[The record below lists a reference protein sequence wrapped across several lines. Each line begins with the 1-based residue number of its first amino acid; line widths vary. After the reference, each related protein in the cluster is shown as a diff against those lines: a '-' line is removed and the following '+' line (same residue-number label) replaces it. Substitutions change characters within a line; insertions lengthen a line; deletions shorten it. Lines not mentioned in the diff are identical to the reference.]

1 MQGASF
7 SMRKIS
13 YLLVIWMGLMVIG
26 LVVYSTSDLDLFK
39 WGPNI
44 SLLFLDIV
52 IDTWT
57 KWAALIIFITI
68 TQILKVF
75 ADEII
80 SPFILN
86 TIMDHKEKEMFFSYF
101 ETQIICQT
109 YYTFSAFTKIIYVSI
124 AISQID
130 CILVVIFTD
139 IIVSIYTTHDFLR
152 NKTYQKHD
160 VVLASDDLEDYIEGL
175 EEVK

>member
-26 LVVYSTSDLDLFK
+26 LVVYSRSDLDLFK
-39 WGPNI
+39 WGPNV

-52 IDTWT
+52 IDTWA
-57 KWAALIIFITI
+57 KWTALIIFITI

-86 TIMDHKEKEMFFSYF
+86 SIMDHKEKEMFFSYF

-109 YYTFSAFTKIIYVSI
+109 YYTFSGITKVIYVSI

-130 CILVVIFTD
+130 CILVVLFTD
-139 IIVSIYTTHDFLR
+139 IIVSIYTTNIFLR
-152 NKTYQKHD
+152 NKTYQKHGL
-160 VVLASDDLEDYIEGL
+160 VLASDDLEDYIQGL
-175 EEVK
+175 EDDK